1 MKKNKF
7 AFIYKDET
15 EQYEVKIF
23 PFILKLLVSVLALLF
38 LIQLAL
44 LLPEE
49 VKDKVKYSGD
59 EYYIS
64 RCEAEYTDREFDK
77 LYDLLTLYDLRGEN
91 YEIYW
96 EIVNGYADY
105 IQYMNYSTI
114 EDREN
119 VIVSYTLKSGEQQ
132 EVSFVPAKKIEEYRN
147 KVLENAENVKYE
159 RNKRYLTEFAQKVQ

>member
-15 EQYEVKIF
+15 EQYEVKIL

-59 EYYIS
+59 E
-64 RCEAEYTDREFDK
+64 
-77 LYDLLTLYDLRGEN
+77 
-91 YEIYW
+91 
-96 EIVNGYADY
+96 
-105 IQYMNYSTI
+105 
-114 EDREN
+114 
-119 VIVSYTLKSGEQQ
+119 
-132 EVSFVPAKKIEEYRN
+132 
-147 KVLENAENVKYE
+147 
-159 RNKRYLTEFAQKVQ
+159 

>member
-59 EYYIS
+59 
-64 RCEAEYTDREFDK
+64 
-77 LYDLLTLYDLRGEN
+77 
-91 YEIYW
+91 
-96 EIVNGYADY
+96 
-105 IQYMNYSTI
+105 
-114 EDREN
+114 
-119 VIVSYTLKSGEQQ
+119 
-132 EVSFVPAKKIEEYRN
+132 
-147 KVLENAENVKYE
+147 
-159 RNKRYLTEFAQKVQ
+159 

>member
-1 MKKNKF
+1 M
-7 AFIYKDET
+7 
-15 EQYEVKIF
+15 
-23 PFILKLLVSVLALLF
+23 
-38 LIQLAL
+38 
-44 LLPEE
+44 
-49 VKDKVKYSGD
+49 
-59 EYYIS
+59 
-64 RCEAEYTDREFDK
+64 
-77 LYDLLTLYDLRGEN
+77 LTLYDLRGEN

-159 RNKRYLTEFAQKVQ
+159 RNKRYLTEFVQKVQ